1 METIQSFSF
10 AATDVH
16 IIAGSSQWGK
26 WSLSL
31 PQGRQEHDSQI
42 QRDEIDKANQR
53 FIELSLAELEIE
65 LY

>member
-16 IIAGSSQWGK
+16 IIAGSSQWRK

-42 QRDEIDKANQR
+42 QRDEVDKANQR
-53 FIELSLAELEIE
+53 FTELSLEELEIE